1 MDQQKN
7 QDRTA
12 QRQDQAQGN
21 QGQGNRPGNPNQG
34 NRTQTNP
41 GQGGQQNCNQGQTPN
56 RDQAEG
62 SREKIR
68 GDERGL
74 GSQGEKNRES
84 GQRERGA
91 GITNRGLD
99 REMNEQAELPGRGRS
114 RSEDFSDEESER

>member
-1 MDQQKN
+1 MDQQKK

-41 GQGGQQNCNQGQTPN
+41 GQGGQQNQGQTPN